1 VIAHSRAVSAQWGGE
16 TVAADGDCGCW
27 PMCGMRWRHGT
38 TRDVAVVAREK
49 GGRLDEREE
58 EVGSSNRK

>member
-1 VIAHSRAVSAQWGGE
+1 
-16 TVAADGDCGCW
+16 
-27 PMCGMRWRHGT
+27 MCGMRWRHGT